1 LKQCDLLIV
10 IGTSLLV
17 HPFASL
23 VNYVRPEVPRVLIN
37 REAVGPFVRS
47 SRDKRDSFWEGDADE
62 GVRRLAEELGWT
74 EEMEGMIDEGSEKLG
89 KEWAAMAGGDDNSG
103 EGREE
108 AKKNV
113 EERAVEV
120 EKAVAGD
127 GNEDGHGDGNRDG
140 SRDGNRDVDDLE
152 KAIAEQLN
160 LIGKDDD
167 KAKI

>member
-1 LKQCDLLIV
+1 M
-10 IGTSLLV
+10 

-108 AKKNV
+108 RRRMWRRGRWRSRRLLQGMGMKMGMEMGIEMGV
-113 EERAVEV
+113 EMGVEM
-120 EKAVAGD
+120 G
-127 GNEDGHGDGNRDG
+127 
-140 SRDGNRDVDDLE
+140 
-152 KAIAEQLN
+152 IATWMIWRRRSPN
-160 LIGKDDD
+160 SSI
-167 KAKI
+167 